1 MPKDSDHRELT
12 REELEQKQREK
23 FNTFFTTS
31 VAQVPEEMMNPT
43 RAASQP
49 DRKHG
54 LLARFFGKRAKAR
67 GTPPP
72 DQEEEEELFWA
83 ETPIAPGPTGEIMLD
98 SADPQTEPVTGPSLE
113 ELTLELEGV
122 RSKPEQARKEEP
134 APQPE
139 QPPKQEAGLAAAKL
153 AAELEKP
160 RPSAAA
166 RAEARRA
173 AARQASQ
180 TPAVKVSTA
189 RPAKTAAAVKVAAP
203 SKPAAAPVQNPTAA
217 QATPAAAAEASAQDT
232 PPAPEKKPVQANPER
247 EKLQKI
253 LDGGKGTPSPRK
265 KKVVSKPEED
275 KEITQQV
282 GGFHFFGVGE
292 DEAPRGEQAPALTM
306 DDTMSL
312 ELHEEEEGT
321 ETPLETPKP
330 AAPEHAAKGWRPG
343 KKGKTETAPEHAAAS
358 PDSSEE
364 EPKPASKPEE
374 EPDQP
379 EAFLGANLLLLAGVL
394 AVSRHTMR
402 DGLLGLLK
410 TPSYDTMPAL
420 AGAAA
425 LLQSVVAL
433 LNPEAYQ
440 GTTLTLMSGAAALA
454 LFLNNL
460 GSRFLAVSVRDG
472 YKIATSGVAH
482 EGAYRAQDKELIRGL
497 VPALEKKDPWILL
510 SRPMEGDGSFL
521 SQSFSPRA
529 GEKKV
534 QLLARILLGCAAVG
548 GILMLLTGKGVN
560 GAVAAIASILCLG
573 APLSSTLIA
582 GLTALQTERTAGAV
596 GAVIP
601 GWAGIEEL
609 NGIDTVQVD
618 AGELF
623 TPESAQLEDIRIF
636 KGGRID
642 RAILYTASV
651 LNQGCNTLS
660 RLFRTIIADRT
671 DILPPVKDLERH
683 TGLGFSGWCE
693 NNRILIG
700 TRAYMEQ
707 EGIAL
712 PDLSYEAQHSRDG
725 EMQILYL
732 AVSGNMYAMFVL
744 RYIGGKHAA
753 RCLSIL
759 HRENIRL
766 LVTCQDPSLTAEKIA
781 AAYHMPEGL
790 ITVLGESQCKALAP
804 AITAIQDAPCCML
817 HLKGFTSLTG
827 GLRAAQ
833 RAQAAESAG
842 VAIQLVSAGFS
853 ALIGLLLSYSGS
865 VGTLSLLVVLM
876 YQAAWSGLGIAVAA
890 MKQHS

>member
-217 QATPAAAAEASAQDT
+217 QATPAAAAETPAQDT

-374 EPDQP
+374 PARRVPDRRRCGPGLEPDGGGHEPPVCPQ
-379 EAFLGANLLLLAGVL
+379 
-394 AVSRHTMR
+394 RHS
-402 DGLLGLLK
+402 GGG
-410 TPSYDTMPAL
+410 PAL
-420 AGAAA
+420 
-425 LLQSVVAL
+425 
-433 LNPEAYQ
+433 
-440 GTTLTLMSGAAALA
+440 
-454 LFLNNL
+454 
-460 GSRFLAVSVRDG
+460 
-472 YKIATSGVAH
+472 
-482 EGAYRAQDKELIRGL
+482 
-497 VPALEKKDPWILL
+497 
-510 SRPMEGDGSFL
+510 
-521 SQSFSPRA
+521 
-529 GEKKV
+529 
-534 QLLARILLGCAAVG
+534 
-548 GILMLLTGKGVN
+548 
-560 GAVAAIASILCLG
+560 
-573 APLSSTLIA
+573 
-582 GLTALQTERTAGAV
+582 
-596 GAVIP
+596 
-601 GWAGIEEL
+601 
-609 NGIDTVQVD
+609 
-618 AGELF
+618 
-623 TPESAQLEDIRIF
+623 
-636 KGGRID
+636 GR
-642 RAILYTASV
+642 V
-651 LNQGCNTLS
+651 
-660 RLFRTIIADRT
+660 
-671 DILPPVKDLERH
+671 
-683 TGLGFSGWCE
+683 
-693 NNRILIG
+693 
-700 TRAYMEQ
+700 
-707 EGIAL
+707 
-712 PDLSYEAQHSRDG
+712 
-725 EMQILYL
+725 
-732 AVSGNMYAMFVL
+732 
-744 RYIGGKHAA
+744 
-753 RCLSIL
+753 
-759 HRENIRL
+759 
-766 LVTCQDPSLTAEKIA
+766 
-781 AAYHMPEGL
+781 
-790 ITVLGESQCKALAP
+790 
-804 AITAIQDAPCCML
+804 
-817 HLKGFTSLTG
+817 HL
-827 GLRAAQ
+827 
-833 RAQAAESAG
+833 
-842 VAIQLVSAGFS
+842 
-853 ALIGLLLSYSGS
+853 
-865 VGTLSLLVVLM
+865 
-876 YQAAWSGLGIAVAA
+876 
-890 MKQHS
+890 